1 MLEVRRDLDLGEEAL
16 GAHHC
21 GQLRLQDLEGHL
33 TLVLDVVGQE
43 NRGHAAFA
51 ELVLDGVPALE
62 GGVQAI
68 DGDGAHG
75 RGSTITLGETRS
87 NMAADMHLT

>member
-21 GQLRLQDLEGHL
+21 GQLRLQDLEGYP

-51 ELVLDGVPALE
+51 ELVLDGVPAL
-62 GGVQAI
+62 